1 MIDIKYERKPEAL
14 LNMTPM
20 IDIVFLLLIF
30 FLLTTNFITQEG
42 IPVNLPEAKATTAL
56 TQEEITVYV
65 TRAGGIFLKNEE
77 VDEARLYKRLKSL
90 IGANQETVVT
100 IKADRQTILNKV
112 IRVMDITKRA
122 GAGRLCIATER
133 EF

>member
-42 IPVNLPEAKATTAL
+42 IHVNLPEANATTAL

-65 TRAGGIFLKNEE
+65 TRAGGIFLQNEE

-112 IRVMDITKRA
+112 ISVMDITKRA